1 MDTSTLTKNLLAKFE
16 LMESTFSLDRKS
28 FVKVETMT
36 KNIKEF
42 HDMIDLLI
50 EEINSRDERIKELEE
65 EKRDKRIEELEEK
78 L

>member
-1 MDTSTLTKNLLAKFE
+1 MDTLTLTKNLVAKFE
-16 LMESTFSLDRKS
+16 LMESTFSLDSKS
-28 FVKVETMT
+28 FEKVERMT

-42 HDMIDLLI
+42 HGMIDLLI
-50 EEINSRDERIKELEE
+50 DEVNSRDERIKELEE

>member
-28 FVKVETMT
+28 FVKVEIMT

>member
-1 MDTSTLTKNLLAKFE
+1 MDTHTLTKNLLAKFE

>member
-1 MDTSTLTKNLLAKFE
+1 MDTPTLTKNLLAKFE